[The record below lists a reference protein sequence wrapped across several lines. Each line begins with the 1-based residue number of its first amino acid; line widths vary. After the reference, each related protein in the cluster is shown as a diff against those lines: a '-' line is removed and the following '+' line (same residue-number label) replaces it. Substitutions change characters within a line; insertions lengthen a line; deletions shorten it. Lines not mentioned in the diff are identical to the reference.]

1 MNTFL
6 QKLVEVSISEPFMWI
21 KIVNAC
27 FQQLGIFCSL
37 QQCNIILHMKVL
49 NMGVFF
55 RIIMLIW
62 SHRQGDLLDFS
73 LLIVLVI
80 SLYVGVFKSNTFKVH
95 SVFSFKLE
103 IQMFTFL
110 LCVKVFLKNEWHL
123 SVLKPGSTVYS
134 FSNIFLQYQ

>member
-6 QKLVEVSISEPFMWI
+6 QKQVEVSVLDPFMWI

-27 FQQLGIFCSL
+27 FQQLGIFCSP
-37 QQCNIILHMKVL
+37 QQCNILCMKVL
-49 NMGVFF
+49 NMGDFF

-62 SHRQGDLLDFS
+62 SHRQADLLDFS

-80 SLYVGVFKSNTFKVH
+80 SLYVGGFKSNTFKVH
-95 SVFSFKLE
+95 SVSSSNLK

-110 LCVKVFLKNEWHL
+110 LCVKVFLK
-123 SVLKPGSTVYS
+123 
-134 FSNIFLQYQ
+134 

>member
-37 QQCNIILHMKVL
+37 QQCNTLCIKVL
-49 NMGVFF
+49 NMGDFF
-55 RIIMLIW
+55 RIIVLIW
-62 SHRQGDLLDFS
+62 SHRQTDLLDFS

-80 SLYVGVFKSNTFKVH
+80 SLYVGGFKSNTFKVH
-95 SVFSFKLE
+95 SVSSSNLK

-110 LCVKVFLKNEWHL
+110 LWQ
-123 SVLKPGSTVYS
+123 S
-134 FSNIFLQYQ
+134 FFKTMNDIFLY